1 MVAARRC
8 SVDFGNIR
16 HIPSREFG
24 FGRIRLR
31 FSRHLPRMEASNWLL
46 PPRSW
51 LPNLATAANISVG
64 FAAIL
69 MAADGQFELAVHLLL
84 LGIFLDMIDG
94 RLARWLKAT
103 SALGQQLDS
112 FCDMVTFGIAP
123 AFLLYRAVLY
133 RAGAVGFA
141 VALFYL
147 LSGVFR
153 LARFNLL
160 TDAHGKEK
168 RTLGVPIPIAASY
181 LMAAVLLRDTLPAW
195 ATAVVAL
202 VVSLAMASRWR
213 LPDLAG
219 KGLLSALLLIGLI
232 NYLWFI
238 AQPNWYTV
246 VWWNVWNGVILLA
259 AKREDRVL
267 APPRP
272 AAEL

>member
-1 MVAARRC
+1 
-8 SVDFGNIR
+8 
-16 HIPSREFG
+16 
-24 FGRIRLR
+24 
-31 FSRHLPRMEASNWLL
+31 MEASNWLL

-64 FAAIL
+64 FAAIQL
-69 MAADGQFELAVHLLL
+69 AADEKFDLAVYLLL
-84 LGIFLDMIDG
+84 LGIFLDMADG

-112 FCDMVTFGIAP
+112 FCDLVTFGIAP
-123 AFLLYRAVLY
+123 AFLLYRSVLHH
-133 RAGAVGFA
+133 AGAVGFS

-181 LMAAVLLRDTLPAW
+181 LMAAVLMRDLLPPWSA
-195 ATAVVAL
+195 ALVAL
-202 VVSLAMASRWR
+202 IVSLGMASRWR
-213 LPDLAG
+213 LPDLTG
-219 KGLLSALLLIGLI
+219 RGLVSFFLLIGLL

-238 AQPNWYTV
+238 ARPGWYTAI
-246 VWWNVWNGVILLA
+246 WWNLWNAVILLA
-259 AKREDRVL
+259 ARREDRIL
-267 APPRP
+267 APPRHATEP
-272 AAEL
+272 

>member
-1 MVAARRC
+1 MQT
-8 SVDFGNIR
+8 
-16 HIPSREFG
+16 
-24 FGRIRLR
+24 
-31 FSRHLPRMEASNWLL
+31 SNWLL

-51 LPNLATAANISVG
+51 LPNLAPAANISVG
-64 FAAIL
+64 FAAIQL
-69 MAADGQFELAVHLLL
+69 AADSRFDFAVYLLL
-84 LGIFLDMIDG
+84 LGIFLDMVDG
-94 RLARWLKAT
+94 RLARWFKAT

-123 AFLLYRAVLY
+123 AFLLYRAMLY
-133 RAGAVGFA
+133 QAGAVGFA

-181 LMAAVLLRDTLPAW
+181 LMAAVLLREVLPPW
-195 ATAVVAL
+195 AAAAVAL
-202 VVSLAMASRWR
+202 IVSLAMASRWR
-213 LPDLAG
+213 LPDLTG
-219 KGLLSALLLIGLI
+219 RGLVSALLLVGLF
-232 NYLWFI
+232 NYVWFV
-238 AQPNWYTV
+238 AQPNWYTAI
-246 VWWNVWNGVILLA
+246 WWNVWNTVILLA

>member
-1 MVAARRC
+1 
-8 SVDFGNIR
+8 
-16 HIPSREFG
+16 
-24 FGRIRLR
+24 
-31 FSRHLPRMEASNWLL
+31 MEASNWLL

-69 MAADGQFELAVHLLL
+69 VAADARFDLAVHLLV
-84 LGIFLDMIDG
+84 LGIFLDMVDG

-133 RAGAVGFA
+133 RAGVVGFA

-160 TDAHGKEK
+160 ADAHGKDK
-168 RTLGVPIPIAASY
+168 RTLGVPIPVAASY
-181 LMAAVLLRDTLPAW
+181 LMAAVLMRDLLPPWVA
-195 ATAVVAL
+195 ALVAL
-202 VVSLAMASRWR
+202 IVSLAMASRWR
-213 LPDLAG
+213 LPDLTG
-219 KGLLSALLLIGLI
+219 KGLVTFLLLIGLV
-232 NYLWFI
+232 NYLWFV

-246 VWWNVWNGVILLA
+246 IWWNVWNAVILLA
-259 AKREDRVL
+259 ARREDRVL
-267 APPRP
+267 APQRP